1 MSNRDINANSPFIF
15 TKKPGD
21 NKWKKQKKSVK
32 SVFFTLFLYRMLA
45 DSKISRNFASCF
57 SWY

>member
-1 MSNRDINANSPFIF
+1 MLTSPYIFI
-15 TKKPGD
+15 KKTGD

>member
-1 MSNRDINANSPFIF
+1 MLTSPYIFI
-15 TKKPGD
+15 KKPGD

-32 SVFFTLFLYRMLA
+32 SVFFTLFLHQMLA